1 MLHLKKYNSF
11 LILLFFIATLS
22 KFSFSRD
29 LHELVIETENNRVDF
44 FVELAKNALERK
56 SGLMFRKKL
65 PEKQGMLLIFPKETN
80 AGIWMKNTYI
90 PLDIIFISR
99 EKIIRKIVYGKPED
113 ETILFSNYPTKY
125 VLEINAGLSK
135 KFNIKEGNKIYFEK
149 FKE

>member
-1 MLHLKKYNSF
+1 MLHLKKYCSF

-29 LHELVIETENNRVDF
+29 LHELVVETENNRVDF
-44 FVELAKNALERK
+44 FVELAKNAIERK
-56 SGLMFRKKL
+56 NGLMFRKKL

-80 AGIWMKNTYI
+80 TGIWMKNTYI

-99 EKIIRKIVYGKPED
+99 EKIINKIIYGKPKD
-113 ETILFSNYPTKY
+113 ETILYSNHPTKY